1 VKLRKNRT
9 KVLQSRQCVLRSF
22 CTSTC
27 IDSPFRPDLRSY
39 FAHYPEIVLYG
50 MNGLIKARRTEG
62 AVAPPPGYFLLIIQN
77 FYEKFPKISR
87 FLFVKKLQYFAEIV
101 ITLSGCR
108 RVTAG
113 QVHCICLR

>member
-1 VKLRKNRT
+1 
-9 KVLQSRQCVLRSF
+9 
-22 CTSTC
+22 
-27 IDSPFRPDLRSY
+27 
-39 FAHYPEIVLYG
+39 

-113 QVHCICLR
+113 QVHNTLYMFEIDDSYFFSK